1 MRGGRFLWFLI
12 SLAIGI
18 VLGLAAGW
26 AAAPLRAPAGA
37 AQDLQP
43 ADKTEYV
50 MMVAEVY
57 VADGDAAAAAQRLEL
72 LGASPVLRVAQE
84 AIINATQLGYSQT
97 DLDRMARLAQG
108 LQSLPGAEPSQ

>member
-26 AAAPLRAPAGA
+26 AAAPLRAHASS

-43 ADKTEYV
+43 ADKTEWV
-50 MMVAEVY
+50 LMVAEVY
-57 VADGDAAAAAQRLEL
+57 AADGDAAAAAQRLAQL
-72 LGASPVLRVAQE
+72 SAPPVLRVAQE
-84 AIINATQLGYSQT
+84 AIINATQLGYTQS
-97 DLDRMARLAQG
+97 DLDTMARLVQG
-108 LQSLPGAEPSQ
+108 LQSLPTTEPQP

>member
-26 AAAPLRAPAGA
+26 AAAPLRAA
-37 AQDLQP
+37 ASTPQDLQP
-43 ADKTEYV
+43 PEKTEYV
-50 MMVAEVY
+50 LMISDIYA
-57 VADGDAAAAAQRLEL
+57 ADGDAAAAAENLTA
-72 LGASPVLRVAQE
+72 LGAPPVLRVVQE
-84 AIINATQLGYSQT
+84 AIINATQLGYSQA

-108 LQSLPGAEPSQ
+108 LQSLPSVEAAP